1 MKAILSVLVLCLL
14 ISACGGDSPTG
25 PTPTTG
31 PSSNTTTVSSNPAP
45 NPNPAP
51 APPPASNLR
60 LSPENATIAVGQSM
74 VFTASGGDGS
84 NYTMMASPFGV
95 LEWEQTSY
103 NQIRVTLAQK
113 GGVNEGVINV
123 ISAYN
128 GSLVERNFVV
138 RFR

>member
-1 MKAILSVLVLCLL
+1 MKAILSALVLCLL

-31 PSSNTTTVSSNPAP
+31 PSSNTTTVPSNP
-45 NPNPAP
+45 NPNPNPTP
-51 APPPASNLR
+51 APTPAGNLG
-60 LSPENATIAVGQSM
+60 LSPENATIGVGQSM
-74 VFTASGGDGS
+74 VFTASGGDGW

-95 LEWEQTSY
+95 LQWDQISY

-128 GSLVERNFVV
+128 GSIVERNFVV